1 VIVDFIREHANHQE
15 PGGLRWGVQPI
26 CAVLT
31 EHGVQIAPSTYYE
44 WSDKLPTSRA
54 RRDAALLVEIRRVF
68 TANRSVYGPRKVWL
82 QLNREGIPV
91 ARCTVERL
99 MRADGLAGVRRGA
112 RKRTTI
118 PDPAATLPQDL
129 VRRDFEPLAPNR
141 LWVADLTYVSTW
153 AGWVY
158 VAFVID
164 AYARRILGW
173 RVATTM
179 TTSMVLDALEQA
191 IWTRQREG
199 HDDFTALIAHTD
211 HGVQY
216 QSIRYSERIAVAGIT
231 PSVGSVGSSYDNALA
246 ETINGL
252 YKTEVIRRLGPW
264 HSVDQVEHATA
275 EWVDW
280 FNTSRLF
287 EYCGDVPPVELEQ
300 AHYHQNQPPTEAA

>member
-1 VIVDFIREHANHQE
+1 M
-15 PGGLRWGVQPI
+15 
-26 CAVLT
+26 LT

-91 ARCTVERL
+91 ARCTIERL

-211 HGVQY
+211 HGVQGGFRRSS
-216 QSIRYSERIAVAGIT
+216 QHLDSGGVSWWRKVGGGSGSRTGRFGRGWVRRVGPALT
-231 PSVGSVGSSYDNALA
+231 SVGCGVSSGS
-246 ETINGL
+246 
-252 YKTEVIRRLGPW
+252 
-264 HSVDQVEHATA
+264 
-275 EWVDW
+275 
-280 FNTSRLF
+280 
-287 EYCGDVPPVELEQ
+287 
-300 AHYHQNQPPTEAA
+300 

>member
-1 VIVDFIREHANHQE
+1 VIVDFIREHANHRE

-26 CAVLT
+26 CAVLS

-44 WSDKLPTSRA
+44 WSDKLPTQRQ
-54 RRDAALLVEIRRVF
+54 RRDEALLVEIRRVF
-68 TANRSVYGPRKVWL
+68 TTNRSVYGPRKVWL

-99 MRADGLAGVRRGA
+99 MRGDGLVGARRGV

-118 PDPAATLPQDL
+118 PDPAAALPDDL

-141 LWVADLTYVSTW
+141 LWVADITYVSTW

-179 TTSMVLDALEQA
+179 TTAMVLDALEQA

-199 HDDFTALIAHTD
+199 RDDFTALVAHTD
-211 HGVQY
+211 HGSQY
-216 QSIRYSERIAVAGIT
+216 MAIRYSERIATAGIT
-231 PSVGSVGSSYDNALA
+231 PSVGAVGSSYDNALA

-252 YKTEVIRRLGPW
+252 YKTEVIRHLGPW
-264 HSVDQVEHATA
+264 HTVDQVEHATA

-280 FNTSRLF
+280 FNTTRLF
-287 EYCGDVPPVELEQ
+287 EYCGDVPPVELEA
-300 AHYHQNQPPTEAA
+300 AHYDRKQPPTEAA